1 MKGSE
6 DASPPRQ
13 KGNWWLPGA
22 GGRRTTAY
30 WAQCPLGGQHHV
42 LKPDRDAACAT
53 LGMLSKWS
61 FKRLNF
67 VFNFVKLIVTSIKKY
82 IYMVRRGSVVKN
94 PPASAGD
101 ARDAG
106 LIPGLGRSPR
116 GGNGNPLQYSCL
128 ENPTDRGAWWAT
140 VHGVAKSQT

>member
-1 MKGSE
+1 MHMKGSE

-67 VFNFVKLIVTSIKKY
+67 VFNFVKLIVTSIKKIY
-82 IYMVRRGSVVKN
+82 IYGKTWLSGKESACQCRRCKRRRFDPWVGK
-94 PPASAGD
+94 
-101 ARDAG
+101 
-106 LIPGLGRSPR
+106 IPQRRKWKSTPVFLPGESHGQRSLVGHSPWGR
-116 GGNGNPLQYSCL
+116 
-128 ENPTDRGAWWAT
+128 
-140 VHGVAKSQT
+140 

>member
-1 MKGSE
+1 MHMKGSE

-67 VFNFVKLIVTSIKKY
+67 VFNFVKLIVTSIKKIY
-82 IYMVRRGSVVKN
+82 IYGKTWLSGKESACQCRRCKRRRFDPWVGK
-94 PPASAGD
+94 
-101 ARDAG
+101 
-106 LIPGLGRSPR
+106 IPQRRKWQSTPVFLPGESHGQRSLVGHSPWGR
-116 GGNGNPLQYSCL
+116 
-128 ENPTDRGAWWAT
+128 
-140 VHGVAKSQT
+140 